1 MSSALFLRWLHRS
14 HQWRRRSLRRPSS
27 APSRRGRRRRRSI
40 VLRPFPAGS
49 SVATCSWSSVTART
63 TLRSSRKRK
72 RGRRDCPRNRR
83 PSRARLSRDIL
94 SDLSNPIIRGTSV
107 HNRITSLQHMHRC
120 QQRGSPS
127 RQLPLSPAC
136 RTTTTTTTT
145 RAPRQWA
152 TESAIESATA
162 SALVKADTDSPT

>member
-14 HQWRRRSLRRPSS
+14 HQWHRRSLPRPSS
-27 APSRRGRRRRRSI
+27 ARSRRRRRPRLSI
-40 VLRPFPAGS
+40 VRPRSPAGS
-49 SVATCSWSSVTART
+49 SAAIFSWSWATAPTIRPRSERADVVPRT
-63 TLRSSRKRK
+63 AAQVPRR
-72 RGRRDCPRNRR
+72 RGV
-83 PSRARLSRDIL
+83 SRDIL
-94 SDLSNPIIRGTSV
+94 SDLSNPITRGTFV
-107 HNRITSLQHMHRC
+107 HSRMTSLQHMHRC

-152 TESAIESATA
+152 KESATESATA